1 MRALKLTFLLSLLPT
16 LVFAGN
22 IDMSGNG
29 EDCALTRALT
39 AGLSGIPRAL
49 CAQAVERYKQG
60 RQTQEN
66 VTTIC
71 RGTQNVA
78 WYQDRD
84 NTMSDANDVV
94 GRAMAVV
101 LGPNG
106 TATQAVQVCPG
117 VYLATAHGA
126 LDSPIVAR
134 ENNRPV
140 REAGTL
146 GTRIIAY
153 PMIPDNMMYTAKS
166 ENYISPRLR
175 DPSLW
180 EAGNQESDY
189 VFIKVDN
196 PVRPSSFVTP
206 LSTTPEQ
213 MVESRN
219 QIDVSLY
226 RGKSRFRGAETG
238 RLELDGA
245 NNVIEDISNT
255 DTRALAQIYQNPQRV
270 NQSCSISRVNT
281 NSDSLVD
288 HNCPL
293 ESGAS
298 GSNYTT
304 NIEGKNY
311 IVGLSTRASTN
322 NIESSEHAGG
332 STMLTSSSF
341 CSDYQTACGQPCPR
355 FEDVVPQES
364 ESVSL

>member
-84 NTMSDANDVV
+84 NTMSDANDEV

-126 LDSPIVAR
+126 LDSPIIAR

-140 REAGTL
+140 REAGSL

-153 PMIPDNMMYTAKS
+153 PMVPDNMMYTAKS

-189 VFIKVDN
+189 VFIKVDS
-196 PVRPSSFVTP
+196 PVRPNSFVTP
-206 LSTTPEQ
+206 LDTSSGEL
-213 MVESRN
+213 VENRSLV
-219 QIDVSLY
+219 DVNLY
-226 RGKSRFRGAETG
+226 RGKSRYEGAETG
-238 RLELDGA
+238 APIHSEEHAIPD
-245 NNVIEDISNT
+245 T
-255 DTRALAQIYQNPQRV
+255 DTRALAKLYQSPQRV
-270 NQSCSISRVNT
+270 NSSCEISRVNT
-281 NSDSLVD
+281 NSTAYVD
-288 HNCPL
+288 HNCPT
-293 ESGAS
+293 EQGVS
-298 GSNYTT
+298 GSTYASNINGRNYLL
-304 NIEGKNY
+304 
-311 IVGLSTRASTN
+311 GLHTRGSSN
-322 NIESSEHAGG
+322 NIDSSSSAGG

-364 ESVSL
+364 QSVSL